1 MAKPYNFLEKQKSTT
16 KYKYFR
22 LALFGPRISDSCIY
36 TSVDRSSKKF
46 QHVGLVHL
54 APGAQKQGKKCQ
66 HKFNSSNSGLENCD
80 NVPDAGAKG
89 DVRGRARSQI
99 FNKIFSL
106 AELFSR
112 EMELGQYLAS
122 PIMAV

>member
-1 MAKPYNFLEKQKSTT
+1 M
-16 KYKYFR
+16 
-22 LALFGPRISDSCIY
+22 LAWCTFC
-36 TSVDRSSKKF
+36 
-46 QHVGLVHL
+46 LV
-54 APGAQKQGKKCQ
+54 QRNKGKKRQ
-66 HKFNSSNSGLENCD
+66 QKFDSSNIGLENCD

-89 DVRGRARSQI
+89 DVRGRARSQM
-99 FNKIFSL
+99 FSKIFSL

>member
-1 MAKPYNFLEKQKSTT
+1 M
-16 KYKYFR
+16 
-22 LALFGPRISDSCIY
+22 FGPRISDSCIY
-36 TSVDRSSKKF
+36 SSVDRSQQKVSICWLGALGAWCTETRKKTSTKI
-46 QHVGLVHL
+46 LL
-54 APGAQKQGKKCQ
+54 
-66 HKFNSSNSGLENCD
+66 NSGLENCD

-89 DVRGRARSQI
+89 DVRGKVRSQM
-99 FNKIFSL
+99 FSKIFSL